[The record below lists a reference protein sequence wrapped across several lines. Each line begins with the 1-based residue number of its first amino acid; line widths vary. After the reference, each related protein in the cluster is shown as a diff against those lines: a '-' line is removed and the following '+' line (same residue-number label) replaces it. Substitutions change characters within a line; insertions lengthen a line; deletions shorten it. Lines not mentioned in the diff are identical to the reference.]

1 MSISYKLAQSA
12 KDLQS
17 ICRYEGKS
25 GVTIIIDMDDG
36 ETSFA
41 ATGDEA
47 GIMAAAAFAIRSI
60 ADTKGVKIGRVARQ
74 VTKVAKMLPKP
85 ATE

>member
-25 GVTIIIDMDDG
+25 GVTIIIDIDDG

>member
-60 ADTKGVKIGRVARQ
+60 ADSRGVKIGRVARQ

>member
-47 GIMAAAAFAIRSI
+47 GVMAAAAFAVRSI

>member
-60 ADTKGVKIGRVARQ
+60 ADTRGVKIGRVARQ

>member
-60 ADTKGVKIGRVARQ
+60 ADTRGVKVGRVARQ

>member
-1 MSISYKLAQSA
+1 MSISFKLAQSVQ
-12 KDLQS
+12 DLQS

-25 GVTIIIDMDDG
+25 GVTIVVDMNDG

-60 ADTKGVKIGRVARQ
+60 ADTRGVKIGRVARQ

>member
-1 MSISYKLAQSA
+1 MSISFKLAQSVQ
-12 KDLQS
+12 DLQS

-25 GVTIIIDMDDG
+25 GVTIVVDMNDG

-74 VTKVAKMLPKP
+74 AAKVAKMLPKP